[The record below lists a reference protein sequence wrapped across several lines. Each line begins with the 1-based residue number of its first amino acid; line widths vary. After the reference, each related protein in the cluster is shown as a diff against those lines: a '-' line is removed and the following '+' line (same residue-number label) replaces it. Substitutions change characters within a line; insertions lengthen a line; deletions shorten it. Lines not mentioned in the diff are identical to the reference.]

1 MLKKYFFYFLIFFLL
16 NIFHVKADIIK
27 KIVIEGNKR
36 ISSETINI
44 FSSAKEN
51 DYVDSNKLDQILKE
65 IYSTGFFKDVS
76 IIFENSILKII
87 VIENPII
94 QNLTYEGIKAEK
106 IKKEVLKDLNLKS
119 RSSFNDI
126 DLEKDRLKILNS
138 LREIGYYFSNVE
150 ILKEDLDDNKI
161 DITYKIN
168 LGDKAK
174 IQKIAFLGN
183 KVFKDNKLRR
193 LIISEEYKF
202 WKFISGKKFLNEN
215 LIKLDERLLKNYYL
229 NNGYYNVKINTSFA
243 KLVDDKTFELIFNI
257 DAGEKIYFNDFSYN
271 LPIEF
276 DESNFLTLNKTFT
289 ELKDKPY
296 SLFSVQKILDK
307 INEITLI
314 EQYQSINAKIKE
326 KVEGNKINITF
337 NIENI
342 DSSFVE
348 RINIYG
354 NNVTRENVIRNQLY
368 LDEGDLYN
376 EILKN
381 KSINEIKSLNFF
393 KTVDSNVSDGNSL
406 NSKVIDITVEEK
418 PTGEIGASAGVGT
431 SGSSIGFS
439 VKENNFLG
447 KGVGLNS
454 NLILSQDS
462 IKGILSLNNP
472 NVLNSD
478 KSLFTSLESSELDKF
493 KDYGYKTSKTGFTL
507 STNFEYYDDFRLGI
521 GNANYYQNIETDS
534 SASQSMK
541 RQRGDYWDS
550 YLKLDFD
557 YDKRN
562 QKFQTSSGFR
572 SFYSIDLPF
581 ISETYSLINSY
592 NYQYF
597 SELYQNNITTF
608 SIYLNSVSSISGDNV
623 KLSERIYIPSNKL
636 RGFKYGAVGPKDGS
650 DYIGGNYLGTINIS
664 STLPKILEN
673 SQNTDFIIFLDAANI
688 WGVDYDSSIDD
699 NSEIRSSIGIA
710 LDWLTPIGP
719 LNFSLSQPITKGKK
733 DETETFR
740 FNLGTTF

>member
-94 QNLTYEGIKAEK
+94 QNLTYEGIKSEK

-431 SGSSIGFS
+431 SGSSIGFT

-507 STNFEYYDDFRLGI
+507 STDFEYYDDFRLGI